1 MFLLNLRVLSNILS
15 LSFAV
20 SFSRRSAADLLS
32 LSSAVSFSRRS
43 LMAHTRNS
51 HASYYFLYWR
61 FVLCSLRVRPT
72 ISDSSVVHALLLY
85 TIRLESA
92 RKPGRH
98 LECAGLATLAN
109 ARRSAILVLYIGKVN
124 TTPGQCNPHSHEAC
138 NITSGGDMVM

>member
-15 LSFAV
+15 PSFAV
-20 SFSRRSAADLLS
+20 SFYRRSAADLLS

-51 HASYYFLYWR
+51 HASYFLYWR
-61 FVLCSLRVRPT
+61 FVLCSSRVRPT
-72 ISDSSVVHALLLY
+72 ISDSSGVHALLLY
-85 TIRLESA
+85 TISLESA
-92 RKPGRH
+92 HKPGRH
-98 LECAGLATLAN
+98 LECAGLATFAN
-109 ARRSAILVLYIGKVN
+109 ARRSAIIGIIGKVN